1 MSETSQISLRGIDII
16 VSYREAT
23 EERREN
29 LYAVLAHLA
38 RTYSDYRLW
47 LMEAADAPSFD
58 WHRLRDP
65 KIRHVFIHHN
75 GPFPKSMLYNTG
87 VRLARSPVIC
97 FHDADSIAQPETLRG
112 CVDALLDG
120 DASDALC
127 PYWNVINVTGALKQ
141 GFLETPDRA
150 IFASITA
157 PELPADANEI
167 YPSANGGVVLFKR
180 QEYVRVG
187 GYNARLEGWGG
198 EDDELLLRAT
208 RMGVRWHS
216 FRVPLIHLH
225 HDSSSRS
232 KLADDFN
239 ATESGQAVRGIEM
252 MPQEEVE
259 ALARELSAFFT
270 SEQST

>member
-1 MSETSQISLRGIDII
+1 MTSCEINLISLRSIDLI

-38 RTYSDYRLW
+38 CTYTDYRLW
-47 LMEAADAPSFD
+47 LVEAADRPSFD

-87 VRLARSPVIC
+87 VRLASSPVIC
-97 FHDADSIAQPETLRG
+97 FHDADSIAEPDTLRA

-120 DASDALC
+120 NASDALC
-127 PYWNVINVTGALKQ
+127 PYWNVINVTGELKQ
-141 GFLETPDRA
+141 RFMETPDRS
-150 IFASITA
+150 IFKSIIA

-167 YPSANGGVVLFKR
+167 YPNANGGVVLFRR
-180 QEYVRVG
+180 QEYIRVG
-187 GYNARLEGWGG
+187 GYNALMEGWGG
-198 EDDELLLRAT
+198 EDDELLMRAT
-208 RMGVRWHS
+208 RLGVRWHS
-216 FRVPLIHLH
+216 FFVPLIHLH
-225 HDSSSRS
+225 HDSSSRAS
-232 KLADDFN
+232 LAEEFN
-239 ATESGQAVRGIEM
+239 ATEKGQAVRDIAI

-259 ALARELSAFFT
+259 ALASELGAFF
-270 SEQST
+270 E